1 VRNERVILCGGLH
14 ASGNAKGKATVPLS
28 LWGKDSNVTLKV
40 GDISQKMVANIAPVL
55 IDLLEIAT
63 YVYCADQATARGGRT
78 SRDYGAQWRRQFQFH
93 IPVREPD
100 LWSAK
105 PVRSA
110 LCDTLGFLSDDEY
123 AFTFKKLAKPPPV
136 DQYLD
141 FGAVNAPGFQA
152 EEVVLFS
159 GGLDSLG
166 GAIQEVI
173 ADKRS
178 IALVSHRSNP
188 KIDSRQR
195 ALLLDLKQKSLPQQP
210 FHVPV
215 WINKEKALGR
225 EYTQR
230 TRSFLYASLGAIV
243 ARIFDL
249 WRIRFYENGVVSINL
264 PISPQVVGGRATR
277 TTHPQVLNGFSEIF
291 SAIFQKPFAV
301 ENPFCWMTKAEVVKS
316 IRDRGCGDLVKH
328 TVSCTHVW
336 EMTTMKTHC
345 GTCSQCIDRR
355 FGTLAAGCPDA
366 EDPEEMYGVDL
377 LRGERPP
384 GDSRTMLESYV
395 GMAKRVRSMSDTAFF
410 TEFGEVH
417 RVTRQIHGMSVHDAA
432 TRILAL
438 YKRHATE
445 VGDVIAR
452 GIRDHAQDI
461 SDGTLPSSSLLIL
474 ALPDEYKRP
483 ATVAEAPTIP
493 ALILDAIKHADV
505 RRMLLV
511 QKATTEGLFALL
523 AYAALLG
530 DKERCSTDPGERMAV
545 TDVLDVLTP
554 VCKAYGSEAAYDSI
568 VLAIQCLGGYGF
580 SEEFPLAQML
590 RDCKVFPIYEGTNG
604 IQAMDLLGRKVVMK
618 GGDAFRAVLAEIS
631 KTLDEAARLDA
642 LQDMVNKTRTALSAV
657 TETTTH
663 LGGIAMGG
671 DIEAYMSAAT
681 PYLRMF
687 SGLVI
692 SWLFVWQS
700 VVAQPALAA
709 APNDADRRYYTGK
722 LATARFYLNNE
733 LPHLHATAQIL
744 TSGERTALDF
754 DEAWF

>member
-1 VRNERVILCGGLH
+1 VNNERVILCGGLR
-14 ASGNAKGKATVPLS
+14 APGNAREKATVPLS
-28 LWGKDSNVTLKV
+28 LWGVDSNVTLKV

-63 YVYCADQATARGGRT
+63 YVYCADQATTRGGRS
-78 SRDYGAQWRRQFQFH
+78 SREYGAGWRRQFQFH

-100 LWSAK
+100 LWSSK
-105 PVRSA
+105 PVRTA

-123 AFTFKKLAKPPPV
+123 AFTFKKLTKPPPV

-141 FGAVNAPGFQA
+141 FGGGVPGFQA

-195 ALLLDLKQKSLPQQP
+195 ALLHDLKQKSLPQQP

-215 WINKEKALGR
+215 WINKDKALGR

-316 IRDRGCGDLVKH
+316 IRDRGCGELIKH

-336 EMTTMKTHC
+336 EMTTLKTHC

-355 FGTLAAGCPDA
+355 FGTLAAGCPDV

-377 LRGERPP
+377 LRGEWPP

-432 TRILAL
+432 TQILAL

-483 ATVAEAPTIP
+483 ATFAEAPTIP
-493 ALILDAIKHADV
+493 ALILDEIKDGETN
-505 RRMLLV
+505 R
-511 QKATTEGLFALL
+511 GLL
-523 AYAALLG
+523 ARIVGNGRFDGVNKKIGSRELFFVSLLFG
-530 DKERCSTDPGERMAV
+530 SNRTHDFAGERLTVVTENEAAQELRKWSRDGYVKFLGKDQDKPAYRVLKMWGEFVRQIEKEKNLAKLFTNAHRGVDGQRLYAMRLRPNEKQIAV
-545 TDVLDVLTP
+545 T
-554 VCKAYGSEAAYDSI
+554 SI
-568 VLAIQCLGGYGF
+568 SAL
-580 SEEFPLAQML
+580 
-590 RDCKVFPIYEGTNG
+590 
-604 IQAMDLLGRKVVMK
+604 
-618 GGDAFRAVLAEIS
+618 FR
-631 KTLDEAARLDA
+631 R
-642 LQDMVNKTRTALSAV
+642 
-657 TETTTH
+657 
-663 LGGIAMGG
+663 
-671 DIEAYMSAAT
+671 SAA
-681 PYLRMF
+681 
-687 SGLVI
+687 
-692 SWLFVWQS
+692 
-700 VVAQPALAA
+700 
-709 APNDADRRYYTGK
+709 
-722 LATARFYLNNE
+722 
-733 LPHLHATAQIL
+733 
-744 TSGERTALDF
+744 
-754 DEAWF
+754 